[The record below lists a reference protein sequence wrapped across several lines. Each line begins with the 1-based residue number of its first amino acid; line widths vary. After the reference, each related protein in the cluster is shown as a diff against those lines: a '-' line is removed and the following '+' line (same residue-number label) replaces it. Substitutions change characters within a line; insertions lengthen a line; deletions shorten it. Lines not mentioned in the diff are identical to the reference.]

1 MDELK
6 KPKIVVLIPCLN
18 EEKSIGEVIRGFKA
32 ELPQAEIII
41 FDNASTDRTAEI
53 AKSEGAQ
60 VLFETRRGKGYVVQS
75 MYEHVDADIY
85 VMVDGDNTYP
95 IDKVH
100 ALIAPLL
107 NGEADMTIG
116 SRILSDDRSGFKP
129 VNWFGNIIFQHVINT
144 IFRTQLTDILSGYR
158 TMNRKLVKSLPL
170 FMTGFE
176 IEAEITVK
184 ALERGFRLNEI
195 PVVLRPREAGSYSKI
210 RVVRDGLR
218 ILGTILALFR
228 DYKPLTFFG
237 AWGLLFI
244 MIGLIPG
251 INAVIGYLETGLVL
265 RFPSAILAVGLIL
278 TGLVFIAIG
287 LILHTIDRRF
297 REMEHFMRLLS
308 NRNI

>member
-1 MDELK
+1 
-6 KPKIVVLIPCLN
+6 
-18 EEKSIGEVIRGFKA
+18 
-32 ELPQAEIII
+32 
-41 FDNASTDRTAEI
+41 
-53 AKSEGAQ
+53 
-60 VLFETRRGKGYVVQS
+60 
-75 MYEHVDADIY
+75 
-85 VMVDGDNTYP
+85 
-95 IDKVH
+95 
-100 ALIAPLL
+100 
-107 NGEADMTIG
+107 
-116 SRILSDDRSGFKP
+116 
-129 VNWFGNIIFQHVINT
+129 
-144 IFRTQLTDILSGYR
+144 
-158 TMNRKLVKSLPL
+158 
-170 FMTGFE
+170 MTGFE

-210 RVVRDGLR
+210 GVVRDRLR
-218 ILGTILALFR
+218 ILGTILAFFR

-251 INAVIGYLETGLVL
+251 INAVIGYMETGLVL

-278 TGLVFIAIG
+278 AGLVFIAIG

>member
-1 MDELK
+1 
-6 KPKIVVLIPCLN
+6 LN
-18 EEKSIGEVIRGFKA
+18 EEKSIAEVIRGFKT

-60 VLFETRRGKGYVVQS
+60 VHFETRRGKGYVVQS
-75 MYEHVDADIY
+75 MYEHVDANIY

-116 SRILSDDRSGFKP
+116 SRILSDDRSEFKP
-129 VNWFGNIIFQHVINT
+129 VNWFGNIVFQNVINA

-158 TMNRKLVKSLPL
+158 AMNRKLVKSLPL
-170 FMTGFE
+170 SMTGFE

-228 DYKPLTFFG
+228 DYKPLTLFG

-265 RFPSAILAVGLIL
+265 RFPSAILSVGLIL